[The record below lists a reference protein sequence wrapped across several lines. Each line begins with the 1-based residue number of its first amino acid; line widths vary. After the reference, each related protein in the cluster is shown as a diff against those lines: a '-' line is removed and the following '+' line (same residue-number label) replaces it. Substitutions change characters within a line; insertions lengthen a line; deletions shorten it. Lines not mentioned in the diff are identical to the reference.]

1 MRITTSQMFDRL
13 NGQMGSLSVGADRI
27 QTQISTGKKLVNPS
41 DDAVAY
47 LRLTGLKRVDAD
59 HNAATTNAN
68 LANMV
73 LSQTDTT
80 LGSVETELQRA
91 QELAIAASTGTM
103 NAENR
108 AATAEALESILDQ
121 LFVLANTRDARDQP
135 VFGGATGDVAYL
147 RAADGTI
154 TAAGTGEPAA
164 IPLSDGATVRASVPG
179 STVFGAG
186 DDPAVNDMFA
196 TIAGLIAELRS
207 GQRAS
212 QASMDGIA
220 ASLTNVGATRASVG
234 ARMVRVDMEIARL
247 DELGMA
253 REEMRSSI
261 EDTDVASAITEL
273 QKTLT
278 ILQATQASFGKLTS
292 TNLFDYLR

>member
-1 MRITTSQMFDRL
+1 MRITTSQIYDRL
-13 NGQMGSLSVGADRI
+13 NGQMGALSVGADKI
-27 QTQISTGKKLVNPS
+27 QTQISTGKKLVDPS
-41 DDAVAY
+41 DDAIAY

-59 HNAATTNAN
+59 HQAAATNAN

-91 QELAIAASTGTM
+91 QELAIAASNGTM
-103 NAENR
+103 NADNR

-121 LFVLANTRDARDQP
+121 LFTLANTRDARDQP
-135 VFGGATGDVAYL
+135 VFGGATGDVAYV
-147 RAADGTI
+147 RDVSGVI

-164 IPLSDGATVRASVPG
+164 IPLSDGATVHASVPG
-179 STVFGAG
+179 AAVFGAG
-186 DDPAVNDMFA
+186 DDPSVNDMFA
-196 TIAGLIAELRS
+196 TISGLIAELRS
-207 GQRAS
+207 GQPAS

-220 ASLTNVGATRASVG
+220 QSLSTVGATRASVG
-234 ARMVRVDMEIARL
+234 ARMVRVDMEMTRL
-247 DELGMA
+247 DDLGLA

-261 EDTDVASAITEL
+261 EDTDIASAITEL

>member
-1 MRITTSQMFDRL
+1 MRITTSQIYDRL
-13 NGQMGSLSVGADRI
+13 NGQMGSLSVGADRL

-41 DDAVAY
+41 DNAIAY
-47 LRLTGLKRVDAD
+47 LQLTGLKRVDAD
-59 HNAATTNAN
+59 HKAATANAK
-68 LANMV
+68 LADMV

-80 LGSVETELQRA
+80 LGSVEVELQRA
-91 QELAIAASTGTM
+91 QELAIAASNGTM

-108 AATAEALESILDQ
+108 AATAAALESILDQ

-135 VFGGATGDVAYL
+135 VFGGAAGDVAYL

-186 DDPAVNDMFA
+186 DDPSVNDMFA
-196 TIAGLIAELRS
+196 TISGLVAELRS
-207 GQRAS
+207 GQPAS

-220 ASLTNVGATRASVG
+220 ASLNTVGATRASVG
-234 ARMVRVDMEIARL
+234 ARMVRVDMEVSRL
-247 DELGMA
+247 GELGLA
-253 REEMRSSI
+253 REAMRSGI
-261 EDTDVASAITEL
+261 EDTDIASTITEL

>member
-27 QTQISTGKKLVNPS
+27 QTQISTGKKLVDPS
-41 DDAVAY
+41 DDAIAY

-59 HNAATTNAN
+59 HQAAASNAK

-80 LGSVETELQRA
+80 LASVETELQRA
-91 QELAIAASTGTM
+91 QELAIGASTGTM

-147 RAADGTI
+147 RAANGTV

-179 STVFGAG
+179 SAVFGAG
-186 DDPAVNDMFA
+186 DDPTVNDMFA
-196 TIAGLIAELRS
+196 TISGLIAELRS
-207 GQRAS
+207 GQPAS

-220 ASLTNVGATRASVG
+220 ASLTTVGATRASVG
-234 ARMVRVDMEIARL
+234 ARMVRVDMEVARL
-247 DELGMA
+247 DDLGLA
-253 REEMRSSI
+253 RAEMRSGI
-261 EDTDVASAITEL
+261 EDTDIASAITEL

>member
-13 NGQMGSLSVGADRI
+13 NGQMGSLSVNADRI

-41 DDAVAY
+41 DDAVAH

-59 HNAATTNAN
+59 HKAATTNAN

-73 LSQTDTT
+73 LAQTDTT
-80 LGSVETELQRA
+80 LGSVESELQRA
-91 QELAIAASTGTM
+91 QELAIAASNGTM
-103 NAENR
+103 NADNR
-108 AATAEALESILDQ
+108 AATAAALESILDQ

-135 VFGGATGDVAYL
+135 VFGGASGDVAYL
-147 RAADGTI
+147 RDTGGAI

-164 IPLSDGATVRASVPG
+164 IPLSDGATIRASVPG

-186 DDPAVNDMFA
+186 DDPSVNDMFA
-196 TIAGLIAELRS
+196 TISGLVAELRS
-207 GQRAS
+207 GQPAS

-220 ASLTNVGATRASVG
+220 ASLSNVGATRASVG
-234 ARMVRVDMEIARL
+234 ARMVRVDMEISRL
-247 DELGMA
+247 GELGLA

>member
-1 MRITTSQMFDRL
+1 MRITTSQIYDRL
-13 NGQMGSLSVGADRI
+13 NGQMGSLSVGADRL

-41 DDAVAY
+41 DDAIAY

-59 HNAATTNAN
+59 HKAATGNAN

-91 QELAIAASTGTM
+91 QELAIAASNGTM

-108 AATAEALESILDQ
+108 AATAEALEAILDQ

-135 VFGGATGDVAYL
+135 VFGGASGDVAYV
-147 RAADGTI
+147 RDAGGTI

-179 STVFGAG
+179 SSVFGAG
-186 DDPAVNDMFA
+186 DDAGVNDMFA
-196 TIAGLIAELRS
+196 TLSGLIGELRS
-207 GQRAS
+207 GQPAS
-212 QASMDGIA
+212 QASMDGIS
-220 ASLTNVGATRASVG
+220 ASLATVGATRASVG

-247 DELGMA
+247 DELGLA
-253 REEMRSSI
+253 REASRSSI
-261 EDTDVASAITEL
+261 EDTDIASAITEL